1 MEKQENEGGEIVL
14 EIPAKKTVL
23 TRKRSLTTGKTWRRS
38 LMAGLILV
46 FFLTSGLPL
55 ASAADSE
62 PVFSF
67 EDTVKDL
74 DLMALEEYRDK
85 LDNEVSSMM
94 EGKPLKEWLLDF
106 IRGDWK
112 FNIKEIGD
120 SFLRLLFREIL
131 ANSNL
136 LGKILILSVISA
148 LLINLQTAFSSS
160 VAQMS
165 YLACFMALCAI
176 ALSSFKIVLG
186 IGQQTIDNMVG
197 FMTAMLPQMLVLT
210 AGLGNINASAML
222 FPLLMTVSTAFATTV
237 KNVVF
242 PLIILSAILNLV
254 NHMSNT
260 LKVERMGKFFTQL
273 AQLSLGFFL
282 TIFVGIITLR
292 AVYAAALDK
301 VALRTTKFVTDNAI
315 PVVGKMFSDTIEVA
329 AGYVVMI
336 KQALG
341 IYGVLVI
348 LGIILAPLLKIGAIA
363 LIYKV
368 SAAIVE
374 PLGDSRTA
382 AILEVMSAHIFLMLA
397 TVAAVGLMF
406 FIMIAI
412 VASMANNLGM
422 LR

>member
-1 MEKQENEGGEIVL
+1 MVLKKAVKKIVL
-14 EIPAKKTVL
+14 AGVC
-23 TRKRSLTTGKTWRRS
+23 SLTAGKAWCRS
-38 LMAGLILV
+38 LMAGLVLV
-46 FFLTSGLPL
+46 FFLISGLPL
-55 ASAADSE
+55 AAATDSE

-67 EDTVKDL
+67 EDTIKDL
-74 DLMALEEYRDK
+74 DLLALEEYRDK

-112 FNIKEIGD
+112 FNIKEIGE

-176 ALSSFKIVLG
+176 ALTSFKIVLG
-186 IGQQTIDNMVG
+186 IGLQTIDNMVS

-222 FPLLMTVSTAFATTV
+222 FPLLMTVSTAFATAV
-237 KNVVF
+237 KNIVF

-282 TIFVGIITLR
+282 TIFIGIISLR
-292 AVYAAALDK
+292 AVYAATLDK

-315 PVVGKMFSDTIEVA
+315 PVVGKMFSDTVEVA

-348 LGIILAPLLKIGAIA
+348 AGMILVPLLKIGAIA

-382 AILEVMSAHIFLMLA
+382 GILEVMSAHIFLMLA

-412 VASMANNLGM
+412 VAGMANNMGM

>member
-1 MEKQENEGGEIVL
+1 MPAEK
-14 EIPAKKTVL
+14 PVL
-23 TRKRSLTTGKTWRRS
+23 TQEHSLTKPKTWGWS
-38 LMAGLILV
+38 LLVGFLLV
-46 FFLTSGLPL
+46 FLLVNGVHL
-55 ASAADSE
+55 AAATDSE

-74 DLMALEEYRDK
+74 DLLALEEYRDK

-94 EGKPLKEWLLDF
+94 EGKPLKEWLVDF

-112 FNIKEIGD
+112 FNIKEIGE
-120 SFLRLLFREIL
+120 SFLRMLFREIL

-176 ALSSFKIVLG
+176 ALTSFKIVLG

-222 FPLLMTVSTAFATTV
+222 FPLLMTVCTAFATTV
-237 KNVVF
+237 KNIVF

-260 LKVERMGKFFTQL
+260 MKVERMGKFFTQL

-282 TIFVGIITLR
+282 TIFVGIISLR
-292 AVYAAALDK
+292 AVYAATLDK

-329 AGYVVMI
+329 AGYIVMI

-348 LGIILAPLLKIGAIA
+348 VGMILAPMLKIGAIA

-382 AILEVMSAHIFLMLA
+382 GILEVMSTHIFLMLA

-412 VASMANNLGM
+412 VAGMANNLGM

>member
-1 MEKQENEGGEIVL
+1 VEKQENKGGEIVL
-14 EIPAKKTVL
+14 KTA
-23 TRKRSLTTGKTWRRS
+23 RKPGLDRNYSLTAGKTWCWRLMVS
-38 LMAGLILV
+38 LLLV
-46 FFLTSGLPL
+46 FLLINGTPL
-55 ASAADSE
+55 VAAESE

-74 DLMALEEYRDK
+74 DLLALEEYRDK

-112 FNIKEIGD
+112 FNIKEIGE
-120 SFLRLLFREIL
+120 SFLRLLFKEIL

-260 LKVERMGKFFTQL
+260 LKVERMGKFFAQL

-282 TIFVGIITLR
+282 TIFVGIISLR
-292 AVYAAALDK
+292 AVYAATLDK
-301 VALRTTKFVTDNAI
+301 VALRTTRFVTDNAI
-315 PVVGKMFSDTIEVA
+315 PVVGKMFSDTVEIA

-336 KQALG
+336 KHALG
-341 IYGVLVI
+341 IYGVLIIV
-348 LGIILAPLLKIGAIA
+348 GMILAPVLKIGAIA

-382 AILEVMSAHIFLMLA
+382 GILEVMSAHIFLMLA

-412 VASMANNLGM
+412 IAGMANNLGM

>member
-1 MEKQENEGGEIVL
+1 MLKSLVVGLKRLHRDVL
-14 EIPAKKTVL
+14 SVTYYVTERTSRCNRA
-23 TRKRSLTTGKTWRRS
+23 SLLVGF
-38 LMAGLILV
+38 LLV
-46 FFLTSGLPL
+46 FLFVTGVHL
-55 ASAADSE
+55 AAAADSE

-67 EDTVKDL
+67 EETIKDL
-74 DLMALEEYRDK
+74 DLLALEEYRDK
-85 LDNEVSSMM
+85 LDDEVSSMM

-112 FNIKEIGD
+112 FNIKEIGQ
-120 SFLRLLFREIL
+120 SFLRLLFREIM

-176 ALSSFKIVLG
+176 ALTSFKIVLG

-197 FMTAMLPQMLVLT
+197 FMHAMLPQMLVLT

-292 AVYAAALDK
+292 AVYAATLDK

-382 AILEVMSAHIFLMLA
+382 GILEVMSAHIFLMLA

>member
-1 MEKQENEGGEIVL
+1 MPV
-14 EIPAKKTVL
+14 
-23 TRKRSLTTGKTWRRS
+23 KRAAITTECPLFAGKSWC
-38 LMAGLILV
+38 LYMIAGLLLLIFLGSL
-46 FFLTSGLPL
+46 FFPP
-55 ASAADSE
+55 AVRAAENE

-67 EDTVKDL
+67 EDTLKNL
-74 DLMALEEYRDK
+74 DLVALEEYQDK
-85 LDNEVSSMM
+85 LDTDVSSLM
-94 EGKPLKEWLLDF
+94 EGKPLKEWMLDF
-106 IRGDWK
+106 IKGDWQ
-112 FNIKEIGD
+112 FNVKEAGEGI
-120 SFLRLLFREIL
+120 LRLLFKEIL

-136 LGKILILSVISA
+136 LGRLLVLSVIAA

-165 YLACFMALCAI
+165 YLACFLALCAI

-186 IGQQTIDNMVG
+186 IGQQSIDNMVT

-210 AGLGNINASAML
+210 AGLGNINATAML
-222 FPLLMTVSTAFATTV
+222 LPLLMTGATAFATTV

-242 PLIILSAILNLV
+242 PLIILSAILHLV

-260 LKVERMGKFFTQL
+260 LKVERMAKFFTQM

-282 TIFVGIITLR
+282 TIFVGFITLR
-292 AVYAAALDK
+292 AVYAATLDK
-301 VALRTTKFVTDNAI
+301 IALRTTKFVTDNAI
-315 PVVGKMFSDTIEVA
+315 PVVGKMFSDTVEVA
-329 AGYVVMI
+329 AGYVIMI

-348 LGIILAPLLKIGAIA
+348 AGIILAPLLKIAAIA
-363 LIYKV
+363 LIYRI
-368 SAAIVE
+368 SAAIAE

-382 AILEVMSAHIFLMLA
+382 AILEVMSAHLFLMLA

-406 FIMIAI
+406 FVMIAI
-412 VASMANNLGM
+412 VAGMTNNLGM

>member
-1 MEKQENEGGEIVL
+1 VVGCQALQENKGGELMLKV
-14 EIPAKKTVL
+14 PAKKIVIT
-23 TRKRSLTTGKTWRRS
+23 KERSLIKPKTWCWS
-38 LMAGLILV
+38 LITSFLLV
-46 FFLTSGLPL
+46 FFLINGLPL
-55 ASAADSE
+55 AAADTE

-74 DLMALEEYRDK
+74 DLLALDEYRDK

-94 EGKPLKEWLLDF
+94 EGKPLKQWLLDF

-112 FNIKEIGD
+112 FNIKEIGE
-120 SFLRLLFREIL
+120 SILRLLFKEIL

-210 AGLGNINASAML
+210 AGLGNINTSAML

-237 KNVVF
+237 K
-242 PLIILSAILNLV
+242 
-254 NHMSNT
+254 
-260 LKVERMGKFFTQL
+260 FFTQL
-273 AQLSLGFFL
+273 AQLSLSLFV
-282 TIFVGIITLR
+282 TIFVGFITLQ
-292 AVYAAALDK
+292 AAYAATLDK

-329 AGYVVMI
+329 AGYVVII

-348 LGIILAPLLKIGAIA
+348 MGIILAPVLKIGAIA

-382 AILEVMSAHIFLMLA
+382 GILEVMSAHIFLMLA

-412 VASMANNLGM
+412 VAGMANNLGM

>member
-1 MEKQENEGGEIVL
+1 MQR
-14 EIPAKKTVL
+14 KKTAL
-23 TRKRSLTTGKTWRRS
+23 IIEYPRFGAEIWSLIIITG
-38 LMAGLILV
+38 LLV
-46 FFLTSGLPL
+46 FLCALFFPP
-55 ASAADSE
+55 AAWADDSE

-67 EDTVKDL
+67 DDTLKDL
-74 DLMALEEYRDK
+74 DLTALEEYRDK
-85 LDNEVSSMM
+85 LDTDVSTLM

-106 IRGDWK
+106 IKGEWE
-112 FNIKEIGD
+112 FNVKDAGEGI
-120 SFLRLLFREIL
+120 LRLLGKEIL
-131 ANSNL
+131 ANSSL
-136 LGKILILSVISA
+136 LGRLLVLSVIAA

-165 YLACFMALCAI
+165 YLACFLALSAI
-176 ALSSFKIVLG
+176 ALSSFKIVLA
-186 IGQQTIDNMVG
+186 IGQQSIDNMVS
-197 FMTAMLPQMLVLT
+197 FMTAMLPQMLILT
-210 AGLGNINASAML
+210 AGLGNINTTAML
-222 FPLLMTVSTAFATTV
+222 LPLLMTGATAFATTV

-260 LKVERMGKFFTQL
+260 LKVERMAKFFTQM

-282 TIFVGIITLR
+282 TVFVGFISLR
-292 AVYAAALDK
+292 AVYAATLDK
-301 VALRTTKFVTDNAI
+301 IALRTTKFVTDNAI
-315 PVVGKMFSDTIEVA
+315 PVVGKMFSDTVEVA

-348 LGIILAPLLKIGAIA
+348 AGIILAPLVKIAAIA
-363 LIYKV
+363 LIYKI

-382 AILEVMSAHIFLMLA
+382 AILEVMSTHLFLMLA

-406 FIMIAI
+406 FVMIAI
-412 VASMANNLGM
+412 VAGMTNNLGM

>member
-1 MEKQENEGGEIVL
+1 MPV
-14 EIPAKKTVL
+14 KKAAV
-23 TRKRSLTTGKTWRRS
+23 TGKS
-38 LMAGLILV
+38 
-46 FFLTSGLPL
+46 PL
-55 ASAADSE
+55 AAGKTRPLHVLITGLLLISLYGLFFPGAVRAAESE

-67 EDTVKDL
+67 EDTLKNLDL
-74 DLMALEEYRDK
+74 DALEEYRDK
-85 LDNEVSSMM
+85 LDTEVDSLM

-106 IRGDWK
+106 IKGEWN
-112 FNIKEIGD
+112 FNVKDAGEGI
-120 SFLRLLFREIL
+120 LRLVGKEIL
-131 ANSNL
+131 ANSSL
-136 LGKILILSVISA
+136 LGRLLVLSVIAA

-165 YLACFMALCAI
+165 YLACFLALSAI
-176 ALSSFKIVLG
+176 ALSSFKIVLA
-186 IGQQTIDNMVG
+186 IGQQSIDNMVA

-210 AGLGNINASAML
+210 AGLGNINSTVML
-222 FPLLMTVSTAFATTV
+222 LPLLMTGATAFATTV

-254 NHMSNT
+254 NHMSDT
-260 LKVERMGKFFTQL
+260 LKVERMAKFFTQM

-282 TIFVGIITLR
+282 TIFVGFISLR
-292 AVYAAALDK
+292 AVYAATLDK
-301 VALRTTKFVTDNAI
+301 IALRTTKFVTDNAI
-315 PVVGKMFSDTIEVA
+315 PVVGKMFSDTVEVA
-329 AGYVVMI
+329 AGYVIMI

-348 LGIILAPLLKIGAIA
+348 AGIILAPLVKIAAIA
-363 LIYKV
+363 LIYKL

-382 AILEVMSAHIFLMLA
+382 AILEVMSTHLFLMLA

-412 VASMANNLGM
+412 VAGMTNNLGM

>member
-1 MEKQENEGGEIVL
+1 VL
-14 EIPAKKTVL
+14 KTAAKKPGLPTEC
-23 TRKRSLTTGKTWRRS
+23 SLTTGKTWRWR
-38 LMAGLILV
+38 LMVSILLIL
-46 FFLTSGLPL
+46 FLINGIPL
-55 ASAADSE
+55 AAAADSE

-74 DLMALEEYRDK
+74 DLLALEEYRDK
-85 LDNEVSSMM
+85 LDTEVSSMM

-112 FNIKEIGD
+112 FNIKELGE
-120 SFLRLLFREIL
+120 SFLRLLFKEIL

-176 ALSSFKIVLG
+176 ALSSFKIVLD

-222 FPLLMTVSTAFATTV
+222 FPLLMTVSTAFATAV

-348 LGIILAPLLKIGAIA
+348 VGMILAPLLKIGAIA

-382 AILEVMSAHIFLMLA
+382 GILEVMSAHIFLMLA

>member
-1 MEKQENEGGEIVL
+1 MQERKAAL
-14 EIPAKKTVL
+14 KTESPRLGARTWFVFLITGLLVL
-23 TRKRSLTTGKTWRRS
+23 TSAIFFPLTVW
-38 LMAGLILV
+38 AE
-46 FFLTSGLPL
+46 
-55 ASAADSE
+55 DSE

-67 EDTVKDL
+67 EDTLKNIDL
-74 DLMALEEYRDK
+74 VALEEYRDK
-85 LDNEVSSMM
+85 LDNDVTTLM
-94 EGKPLKEWLLDF
+94 EGKPLKDWMLDF
-106 IRGDWK
+106 IKGDWK
-112 FNIKEIGD
+112 FNMKEAGEGI
-120 SFLRLLFREIL
+120 LRLLFREIL
-131 ANSNL
+131 ANSSL
-136 LGKILILSVISA
+136 LGRLLVLSVIAA

-165 YLACFMALCAI
+165 YLACFLALCAI

-186 IGQQTIDNMVG
+186 IGQQSIDNMVS

-210 AGLGNINASAML
+210 AGLGNINSTAML
-222 FPLLMTVSTAFATTV
+222 LPLLMTGATAFATTV

-242 PLIILSAILNLV
+242 PLIILSAILHLV

-260 LKVERMGKFFTQL
+260 LKVERMAKFFTQM

-282 TIFVGIITLR
+282 TIFVGFITLR
-292 AVYAAALDK
+292 AVYAATLDK
-301 VALRTTKFVTDNAI
+301 IALRTTKFVTDNAI
-315 PVVGKMFSDTIEVA
+315 PVVGKMFSDTVEVA
-329 AGYVVMI
+329 AGYVIMI

-348 LGIILAPLLKIGAIA
+348 AGIILAPLVKIIAIA
-363 LIYKV
+363 LIYRI

-382 AILEVMSAHIFLMLA
+382 AILEVMSTHLFLMLA

-406 FIMIAI
+406 FVMIAI
-412 VASMANNLGM
+412 VVGMTNNLGM